1 MPGSAKRG
9 WGVLTEDSDIV
20 MTQRKDLVLD
30 SYTNGLLYLQLETEL
45 KQKMLVGE
53 YAVGE
58 RIPTE
63 PELCE
68 EYGVSRI
75 TVRRAVQDLVDEGLL
90 KKVRGRGT
98 FVAVPKYVVGVGTD
112 ISHGFHELNMQGGME
127 TGYEIIEAKEI
138 SASGSVRERLH
149 LNNDETA
156 FYVRRLILEGDVPFA
171 IDDLYVSSA
180 KFPGLL
186 ERLDDKTPF
195 YDLVQST
202 YKYSFGSE
210 DVSLDASTTRN
221 DEAKLLKCSVGA
233 PLFILRKTIAQAD
246 GSPLHYS
253 KSIIR
258 ADRISYHFQVDRDGK
273 NEGLNDQFIIDKPSG
288 NN

>member
-1 MPGSAKRG
+1 M
-9 WGVLTEDSDIV
+9 
-20 MTQRKDLVLD
+20 
-30 SYTNGLLYLQLETEL
+30 
-45 KQKMLVGE
+45 
-53 YAVGE
+53 
-58 RIPTE
+58 
-63 PELCE
+63 
-68 EYGVSRI
+68 
-75 TVRRAVQDLVDEGLL
+75 
-90 KKVRGRGT
+90 
-98 FVAVPKYVVGVGTD
+98 
-112 ISHGFHELNMQGGME
+112 
-127 TGYEIIEAKEI
+127 
-138 SASGSVRERLH
+138 H

-273 NEGLNDQFIIDKPSG
+273 IEGLNDQFIIDKPSG